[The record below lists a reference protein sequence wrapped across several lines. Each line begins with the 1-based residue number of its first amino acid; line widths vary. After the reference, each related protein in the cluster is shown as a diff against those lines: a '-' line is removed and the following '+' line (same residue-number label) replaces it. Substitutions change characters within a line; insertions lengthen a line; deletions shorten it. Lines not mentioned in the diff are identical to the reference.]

1 MLGRLF
7 LRLRSVYLVTML
19 YFLFSAKLTT
29 LFLCF
34 VVVQSLSCVQFSAAC
49 QAFLFFTISQ
59 ELDQIHIHWISDAIQ
74 PPHPVIPFS
83 SCPQSFPKIGSFL
96 MNQFFASGGQSISF
110 SFNISPPSEHPG
122 LISFRIDWLDP
133 LAVQRTL
140 KSLLHQ
146 HNSKTSIFPGSA
158 FFTVQLSH
166 PHMTSGK
173 IIAPTYREIL

>member
-1 MLGRLF
+1 MI
-7 LRLRSVYLVTML
+7 S
-19 YFLFSAKLTT
+19 FSS
-29 LFLCF
+29 
-34 VVVQSLSCVQFSAAC
+34 SLQRPKDSSVQFSC
-49 QAFLFFTISQ
+49 SVMSNSLQHHGLQHTRPPFHHQLPEFTQ
-59 ELDQIHIHWISDAIQ
+59 THVHWVGDAIQ
-74 PPHPVIPFS
+74 PSHPVIPFS